1 MMQTTSFFFCCRPFK
16 DVVTEST
23 FTVFPNNFDEAETSF
38 AELAHVTCDPVG
50 MAWSV
55 DNSTIF
61 LSDAHSR
68 NVTKCSYG
76 MEYIPGVQKE
86 MDATNC
92 STLVHLSDTGMAPEA
107 RPRGLAI
114 DQDNHLWLAVE
125 QNEGQGAILEINT
138 DTGAVVSTIGN
149 LAKSWNIHIKGTP
162 HQPSIV
168 HVLNFVIIRGV
179 VSFILVTGV

>member
-1 MMQTTSFFFCCRPFK
+1 
-16 DVVTEST
+16 
-23 FTVFPNNFDEAETSF
+23 
-38 AELAHVTCDPVG
+38 
-50 MAWSV
+50 
-55 DNSTIF
+55 
-61 LSDAHSR
+61 
-68 NVTKCSYG
+68 

-92 STLVHLSDTGMAPEA
+92 STLVHLSDTGMASEA

-149 LAKSWNIHIKGTP
+149 LAKTWHIQETL
-162 HQPSIV
+162 HQPNKYCSYAQFCYHWRCGKFHFGHRGIEISAGNLFKFYCRSSTKYQV
-168 HVLNFVIIRGV
+168 AVLDVPPIKTF
-179 VSFILVTGV
+179 SSL

>member
-1 MMQTTSFFFCCRPFK
+1 
-16 DVVTEST
+16 
-23 FTVFPNNFDEAETSF
+23 
-38 AELAHVTCDPVG
+38 
-50 MAWSV
+50 
-55 DNSTIF
+55 
-61 LSDAHSR
+61 
-68 NVTKCSYG
+68 

-92 STLVHLSDTGMAPEA
+92 STLVHLSDTGMASEA

-149 LAKSWNIHIKGTP
+149 LAKTWHIQETL
-162 HQPSIV
+162 HQPNKYCSYAQFCYHWRCGKFHFGQETPITYKFV
-168 HVLNFVIIRGV
+168 PKMNFSWEQMVATKGQEGCPLGGKKAPHAHFLGQI
-179 VSFILVTGV
+179 

>member
-1 MMQTTSFFFCCRPFK
+1 
-16 DVVTEST
+16 
-23 FTVFPNNFDEAETSF
+23 
-38 AELAHVTCDPVG
+38 

-162 HQPSIV
+162 HQPNKFFSSAQFYDNNQRCGKF
-168 HVLNFVIIRGV
+168 HFGYRGLETPLTSKFVPKM
-179 VSFILVTGV
+179 